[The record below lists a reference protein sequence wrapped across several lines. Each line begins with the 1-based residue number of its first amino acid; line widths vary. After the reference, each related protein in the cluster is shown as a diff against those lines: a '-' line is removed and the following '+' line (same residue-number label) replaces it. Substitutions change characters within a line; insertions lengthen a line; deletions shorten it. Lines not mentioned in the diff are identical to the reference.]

1 MRVIPLA
8 VALTLIATFVSG
20 PASSAPQLIRVGF
33 AQVSEEP
40 LWLMDTPGGVKP
52 NEGKDYQLEMT
63 TFRSSADRMKAY
75 EAGALDCETGS
86 PLNLIF
92 AAASGLMDFSSVAT
106 ISQQDPHGVVTSYL
120 VRDDIKKPSDLKG
133 KIIAVNAY
141 KSLTDLLERTALIKA
156 GLNPD
161 RDVKFVLM
169 GYPEGPDALR
179 AHLVDMVQVDEPA
192 KTEELRKGGVHLLF
206 SFPDIIGG
214 TQDQNT
220 LFCRKDFLKAH
231 GPAVRAFLA
240 DYILTLKA
248 YLKDRRRA
256 YDYLAKAQL
265 TIAIP
270 PDQPVPPDYSRP
282 IDGKVSVRSFHQIQ
296 DAMLKAGFITTP
308 VNVDDLV
315 DNSYLP
321 RGH

>member
-1 MRVIPLA
+1 MRLVPLA
-8 VALTLIATFVSG
+8 IASLLIAAFVS
-20 PASSAPQLIRVGF
+20 SSAAGAAQLIRVGH
-33 AQVSEEP
+33 AQVSEES
-40 LWLMDTPGGVKP
+40 LWLMKTPGGVTP
-52 NEGKDYQLEMT
+52 NEGKEYQLEMT
-63 TFRSSADRMKAY
+63 MFRSSADRMKAY

-92 AAASGLMDFSSVAT
+92 AAANGLTDFLSVAT
-106 ISQQDPHGVVTSYL
+106 ISQQDPKGVVTSYL
-120 VRDDIKKPSDLKG
+120 VRDDIKKASDLKG
-133 KIIAVNAY
+133 KTIAVNGY
-141 KSLTDLLERTALIKA
+141 KSLTDLLERTILIKA

-161 RDVKFVLM
+161 RDVKFVLL

-179 AHLVDMVQVDEPA
+179 QHLVDMVQVDEPA

-220 LFCRKDFLKAH
+220 LFCRKDFLKTH

-240 DYILTLKA
+240 DYISTLKT

-256 YDYLAKAQL
+256 YGYLSKAQL

-270 PDQPVPPDYSRP
+270 ADQPVPPDYSRP
-282 IDGKVSVRSFHQIQ
+282 GDGRVSVQSFRQIQ
-296 DAMLKAGFITTP
+296 DAMIKAGFITTP
-308 VNVDDLV
+308 IKVEDLI

-321 RGH
+321 RGR

>member
-1 MRVIPLA
+1 MRLAPLA
-8 VALTLIATFVSG
+8 VTLALIAAFASG
-20 PASSAPQLIRVGF
+20 SAASAAQLIRVGH
-33 AQVSEEP
+33 AQVSEES
-40 LWLMDTPGGVKP
+40 LWLMGTPGGVTP
-52 NEGKDYQLEMT
+52 GNGKDYQLELTM
-63 TFRSSADRMKAY
+63 FRSSADRMKAY

-92 AAASGLMDFSSVAT
+92 AASNGLTDFSSIAT

-120 VRDDIKKPSDLKG
+120 VRDDIQKAADLKG
-133 KIIAVNAY
+133 KTIALNGY
-141 KSLTDLLERTALIKA
+141 KSLTDLLERTILLKA

-161 RDVKFVLM
+161 RDVKFVLL

-179 AHLVDMVQVDEPA
+179 RHLVDMVQVDEPA

-240 DYILTLKA
+240 DYIATLKA

-256 YDYLAKAQL
+256 YDYLAKAQM

-270 PDQPVPPDYSRP
+270 ANDPVPPDYSRP
-282 IDGKVSVRSFHQIQ
+282 IDGRVSVQSFRQIQ
-296 DAMLKAGFITTP
+296 DAMLKAGFIQAP
-308 VNVDDLV
+308 IKVEDLI

-321 RGH
+321 RSR

>member
-1 MRVIPLA
+1 M
-8 VALTLIATFVSG
+8 
-20 PASSAPQLIRVGF
+20 
-33 AQVSEEP
+33 
-40 LWLMDTPGGVKP
+40 
-52 NEGKDYQLEMT
+52 
-63 TFRSSADRMKAY
+63 FRSSADRMKAY

-86 PLNLIF
+86 PLNLVF
-92 AAASGLMDFSSVAT
+92 AASNGLTDFLSIAT

-120 VRDDIKKPSDLKG
+120 VRDDIKKPADLKG
-133 KIIAVNAY
+133 KTIAVNGY
-141 KSLTDLLERTALIKA
+141 KSLTDLLERTILIKA

-192 KTEELRKGGVHLLF
+192 KSEELRKGGVHLLF

-240 DYILTLKA
+240 DYIATLKA

-256 YDYLAKAQL
+256 YGFLSKAQL

-282 IDGKVSVRSFHQIQ
+282 IDGRVSTQSFRQVQ

-308 VNVDDLV
+308 VKVEDLI

-321 RGH
+321 RGR